1 MINRTLKQIHEM
13 IGGLNNI
20 TEWES
25 VNIAGVSIDS
35 RKVTT
40 DNLFVPLTWWRR
52 LTDIIMLKKYR
63 IKEQLRHYG
72 KKMFQILQKIY
83 RLLLLRIPK

>member
-1 MINRTLKQIHEM
+1 MINRTLKQIHKM

-25 VNIAGVSIDS
+25 VNIVGVSIDS

-40 DNLFVPLTWWRR
+40 DNLFVPLRGEKVDGHR
-52 LTDIIMLKKYR
+52 VC
-63 IKEQLRHYG
+63 
-72 KKMFQILQKIY
+72 
-83 RLLLLRIPK
+83 

>member
-1 MINRTLKQIHEM
+1 MINRTLKQIHEL

-40 DNLFVPLTWWRR
+40 NNLFVPLRGER
-52 LTDIIMLKKYR
+52 LTDIVMLKK
-63 IKEQLRHYG
+63 
-72 KKMFQILQKIY
+72 
-83 RLLLLRIPK
+83 